1 MTKERAISLLRR
13 YRHAELA
20 EPKHYS
26 FAAWTMHEFGEK
38 SYTRSIV
45 TELIRRIKRSSKSPL
60 TVVHDFHW
68 EIDGLVLFSKNPMTV
83 DFTKTVRRITE
94 DLMEYLWIEEE
105 AEKHF
110 DMGAFVYKLL
120 REERSD
126 D

>member
-1 MTKERAISLLRR
+1 MTKERAISLLRH

-26 FAAWTMHEFGEK
+26 FAVWTMYEFGEK

-45 TELIRRIKRSSKSPL
+45 AELIKRIKQSSKSPL

-68 EIDGLVLFSKNPMTV
+68 KIDDLVLFSKNPMTV
-83 DFTKTVRRITE
+83 NFTKTVRRITE

-120 REERSD
+120 REEED
-126 D
+126 V